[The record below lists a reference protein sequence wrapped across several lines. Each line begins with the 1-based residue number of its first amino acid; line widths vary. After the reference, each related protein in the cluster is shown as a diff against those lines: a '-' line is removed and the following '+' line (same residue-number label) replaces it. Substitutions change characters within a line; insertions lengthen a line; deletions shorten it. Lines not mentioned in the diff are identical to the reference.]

1 VRERI
6 TAAADSVAAGS
17 STGVEGKLSTIATE
31 SGLAVQTVATVM
43 EAAAVDSPG
52 ADAAQTAIAA
62 EAEPRGEVAAVEG
75 PEADE
80 EAETAD
86 LPPLRRSHRHTRTIS
101 AADIAASRP
110 MRAGAA
116 VAGVWLFAFAAHA
129 AHLDLATLLVIV
141 LGTAALSRYGS
152 TILDRV
158 MAAAVL
164 LAGSAIVGGL
174 VISYWPWG
182 LEPVAVG
189 GFALSGLVLLSFVTR
204 RRFRLPLRFAAADGV
219 AVLIGAAA
227 TVIAAWPT
235 LHGDFWKRF
244 DYSALLA
251 DRLRQFAM
259 FDVVRSGHSYAFAHF
274 DRVSSQALPGARSY
288 PSGMQ
293 MVYAI
298 VDCFVHGNAKPG
310 APLDEFVRY
319 YWYTLICFG
328 LLVLATAW
336 AARRMVGPM
345 VTDRLRLPSVFV
357 TAGVGAFLATGYF
370 LSYVWQGFDSVVFA
384 CVFLVAGM
392 AVILR
397 PPRSVWE
404 QALLAGSAF
413 LAVVFGHPLLLPHI
427 TFVLVAALVV
437 YRRRFIKR
445 HKTGKVAS
453 VLGVVG
459 IALLVAAPL
468 AAVSGLNIGT
478 RFNTDGFII
487 ALPWHIVLIVGV
499 GTAIALASPVT
510 RRLPYAKAAIGA
522 LAATAAVQIA
532 LEIDLVG
539 HGSTRYYV
547 EKSLNGLV
555 LMCLVGLGG
564 LANLWP
570 AAHRKT
576 AKSTQ
581 AETVGKAPKTRIRRA
596 RKPWPIRQAE
606 NAIAAVTAA
615 LAVGAVAF
623 APAYINWPRFQPGT
637 DSTWAQLWTGGHTF
651 VADYGHQLHAQQRL
665 GVYTDGRPTI
675 VASSP
680 SGILNL
686 NMSLLAGIANRNLHS
701 VASQINRT
709 TDLYGLTGLPAKG
722 EWSPQARASLKILE
736 HIITSNKAPV
746 RVVVSDKVLAAK
758 LADFAALHP
767 RTKFEVLYVP

>member
-1 VRERI
+1 MHEQI
-6 TAAADSVAAGS
+6 TAAADPAAAGLS
-17 STGVEGKLSTIATE
+17 EAPIELEVDSTAQIATE
-31 SGLAVQTVATVM
+31 T
-43 EAAAVDSPG
+43 
-52 ADAAQTAIAA
+52 AA
-62 EAEPRGEVAAVEG
+62 EAVDEFAEAKG
-75 PEADE
+75 PTTDS
-80 EAETAD
+80 EAETVAD
-86 LPPLRRSHRHTRTIS
+86 APPPRRRSHRQRRTVR

-110 MRAGAA
+110 LRAATA
-116 VAGVWLFAFAAHA
+116 VAAVWLFAYAAHA

-141 LGTAALSRYGS
+141 LGTAALNRYGS
-152 TILDRV
+152 TVLDRI

-164 LAGSAIVGGL
+164 LAGTAIVGGL

-182 LEPVAVG
+182 LDPVAVG
-189 GFALSGLVLLSFVTR
+189 GFALSVLVLVSFATR
-204 RRFRLPLRFAAADGV
+204 RRFRLPMHFAAADGIAILSGV
-219 AVLIGAAA
+219 AAV
-227 TVIAAWPT
+227 VIAAWPT
-235 LHGDFWKRF
+235 LHSDFWKQF

-274 DRVSSQALPGARSY
+274 DRVSAQALPGARTY

-298 VDCFVHGNAKPG
+298 VDCFVHGDAKPG
-310 APLDEFVRY
+310 APLHEFVRY
-319 YWYTLICFG
+319 YWYTLISFG

-336 AARRMVGPM
+336 AAKRMVGPM
-345 VTDRLRLPSVFV
+345 VADRLRLPSVFV
-357 TAGVGAFLATGYF
+357 TAGVGAFLSTGYF

-397 PPRSVWE
+397 PPRNVWE

-427 TFVLVAALVV
+427 TLVLVAALVV
-437 YRRRFIKR
+437 YRRRFFKNHIG
-445 HKTGKVAS
+445 GKLAF
-453 VLGVVG
+453 VLGTLGVAV
-459 IALLVAAPL
+459 LVTAPL
-468 AAVSGLNIGT
+468 MAVSGLNIGT
-478 RFNTDGFII
+478 RFHTDGFII
-487 ALPWHIVLIVGV
+487 ALPWHVVLTVSV
-499 GTAIALASPVT
+499 AAAIALANPAT
-510 RRLPYAKAAIGA
+510 RRLPHAKAALAA
-522 LAATAAVQIA
+522 LAATGAVQIA

-539 HGSTRYYV
+539 HSSTRYYV

-570 AAHRKT
+570 KARPKVTRTAEAAEAAKIAKAAKT
-576 AKSTQ
+576 YR
-581 AETVGKAPKTRIRRA
+581 PRTRRT

-606 NAIAAVTAA
+606 NAIAAITAA
-615 LAVGAVAF
+615 LAAGAVAF

-637 DSTWAQLWTGGHTF
+637 DSTWAQLWTGRHTF
-651 VADYGHQLHAQQRL
+651 VADYGHQLRAQQRL
-665 GVYTDGRPTI
+665 GVYTDGVPTI

-686 NMSLLAGIANRNLHS
+686 NMSLLAGLANRDLHAVS
-701 VASQINRT
+701 SQINRT

-722 EWSPQARASLKILE
+722 EWSPQAKASLKILE
-736 HIITSNKAPV
+736 HIITSNKVPV
-746 RVVVSDKVLAAK
+746 RIVVSDKVLAAK
-758 LADFAALHP
+758 LQSFAALHP
-767 RTKFEVLYVP
+767 QFKAKILYVP

>member
-1 VRERI
+1 MREQI
-6 TAAADSVAAGS
+6 TAAADSAAAG
-17 STGVEGKLSTIATE
+17 LSAVPTDSEVASAARIATE
-31 SGLAVQTVATVM
+31 TDAEAVG
-43 EAAAVDSPG
+43 EIAAA
-52 ADAAQTAIAA
+52 
-62 EAEPRGEVAAVEG
+62 EG
-75 PEADE
+75 PTTDS
-80 EAETAD
+80 EAETAAD
-86 LPPLRRSHRHTRTIS
+86 VPPARLSHRQGRTAG
-101 AADIAASRP
+101 AARIAASRP
-110 MRAGAA
+110 MQAATA
-116 VAGVWLFAFAAHA
+116 VAAAWLFAYAAHA
-129 AHLDLATLLVIV
+129 THLDLATLLVIV
-141 LGTAALSRYGS
+141 LGTAALNRYGS
-152 TILDRV
+152 TVLDRI
-158 MAAAVL
+158 MAAVVL
-164 LAGSAIVGGL
+164 LAGTAIVGGL

-189 GFALSGLVLLSFVTR
+189 GFALSVLVLVSFATR
-204 RRFRLPLRFAAADGV
+204 RRFRLPKHFAAAD
-219 AVLIGAAA
+219 AIAILSGAAA

-235 LHGDFWKRF
+235 LHSDFWKQF

-274 DRVSSQALPGARSY
+274 DRVSAQALPGARTY

-298 VDCFVHGNAKPG
+298 VDCFVHGDAKPG

-319 YWYTLICFG
+319 YWYTLISFG
-328 LLVLATAW
+328 LLVLAASW

-345 VTDRLRLPSVFV
+345 VADRLRLPSVFV
-357 TAGVGAFLATGYF
+357 TAGVGAFLSTGYF

-397 PPRSVWE
+397 PPRNVWE

-427 TFVLVAALVV
+427 TLVLVAALIV
-437 YRRRFIKR
+437 YRRRFIKKR
-445 HKTGKVAS
+445 IGSKLAFAIGT
-453 VLGVVG
+453 LGVA
-459 IALLVAAPL
+459 ALIAAPL
-468 AAVSGLNIGT
+468 LAVSGLNIGT
-478 RFNTDGFII
+478 RFHTDGFII
-487 ALPWHIVLIVGV
+487 ALPWHVVLTVSV
-499 GTAIALASPVT
+499 AAAIALANPAT
-510 RRLPYAKAAIGA
+510 RRLPHAKAALGA
-522 LAATAAVQIA
+522 LAATGAVQIA

-539 HGSTRYYV
+539 HSSTRYYV

-570 AAHRKT
+570 KARPKATTTTET
-576 AKSTQ
+576 AKAAKTPRSRTQ
-581 AETVGKAPKTRIRRA
+581 RT

-615 LAVGAVAF
+615 LAAGAVAF

-651 VADYGHQLHAQQRL
+651 VADYGHQLRAQQRL
-665 GVYTDGRPTI
+665 GVYTDGEPTI

-686 NMSLLAGIANRNLHS
+686 NMSLLAGIANRDLHAVS
-701 VASQINRT
+701 SQINRT

-722 EWSPQARASLKILE
+722 EWSPQAKASLKILE
-736 HIITSNKAPV
+736 HIITSNKAPI
-746 RVVVSDKVLAAK
+746 RIVVSDKVLAAK
-758 LADFAALHP
+758 LQDFAASHP
-767 RTKFEVLYVP
+767 RFKVKILYVP

>member
-1 VRERI
+1 M
-6 TAAADSVAAGS
+6 GS
-17 STGVEGKLSTIATE
+17 
-31 SGLAVQTVATVM
+31 
-43 EAAAVDSPG
+43 
-52 ADAAQTAIAA
+52 
-62 EAEPRGEVAAVEG
+62 
-75 PEADE
+75 
-80 EAETAD
+80 EAETSAD
-86 LPPLRRSHRHTRTIS
+86 ADAPPPPRRHRHARTVG
-101 AADIAASRP
+101 AAHIAASRP
-110 MRAGAA
+110 VQATTA
-116 VAGVWLFAFAAHA
+116 VAAVWLFAYAAHA
-129 AHLDLATLLVIV
+129 VHLDLATLLVIV
-141 LGTAALSRYGS
+141 LGTAALNRYGS
-152 TILDRV
+152 TVLDRI
-158 MAAAVL
+158 MAAVVL
-164 LAGSAIVGGL
+164 LAGTAIVGGL

-189 GFALSGLVLLSFVTR
+189 GFALSVLVLVSFAAR
-204 RRFRLPLRFAAADGV
+204 RRFRLPKRFAAAD
-219 AVLIGAAA
+219 AIAILSGAAA

-235 LHGDFWKRF
+235 LHSDFWKQF

-274 DRVSSQALPGARSY
+274 DRISAQALPGTRTY

-298 VDCFVHGNAKPG
+298 VDCFAHGDAKPG

-319 YWYTLICFG
+319 YWYTLISFG

-345 VTDRLRLPSVFV
+345 VADRLRLPSVFV
-357 TAGVGAFLATGYF
+357 TAGVGAFLSTGYF

-397 PPRSVWE
+397 PPRNVWE
-404 QALLAGSAF
+404 QVLLAGSAF

-427 TFVLVAALVV
+427 TLVLVAALVV
-437 YRRRFIKR
+437 YRRRFIKNR
-445 HKTGKVAS
+445 IGGKLAFAIGT
-453 VLGVVG
+453 LGVAV
-459 IALLVAAPL
+459 LVAAPL
-468 AAVSGLNIGT
+468 FAVSGLNIGT
-478 RFNTDGFII
+478 RFHTDGFII
-487 ALPWHIVLIVGV
+487 ALPWHVVLTVGV
-499 GTAIALASPVT
+499 AAAIALANPAT
-510 RRLPYAKAAIGA
+510 RRLPHAKAALGA
-522 LAATAAVQIA
+522 LAATGAVQIA

-539 HGSTRYYV
+539 HSSTRYYV

-570 AAHRKT
+570 
-576 AKSTQ
+576 Q
-581 AETVGKAPKTRIRRA
+581 ARPKA
-596 RKPWPIRQAE
+596 KPWPIRQAE

-615 LAVGAVAF
+615 LAAGAVAF

-637 DSTWAQLWTGGHTF
+637 DSTWAQLWTGRHTF

-665 GVYTDGRPTI
+665 GVYTDGQPTI

-686 NMSLLAGIANRNLHS
+686 NMSLLAGIANRDLHS
-701 VASQINRT
+701 VSSQINRT

-722 EWSPQARASLKILE
+722 EWSPQAKASLKILE
-736 HIITSNKAPV
+736 HIITSNKVPI
-746 RVVVSDKVLAAK
+746 RIVVSDKVLAAK
-758 LADFAALHP
+758 LQSFGAQHP
-767 RTKFEVLYVP
+767 QFKVKILYVP